1 MKGEEMTNQ
10 EETQMVR
17 RTQQL
22 YTHHLCADFGGLLRS
37 ACRSGCLGLVC
48 LAMSGCG
55 QPPGPVPPP
64 HLTQSD
70 RLSVHGDDLMIQGRK
85 LRDQGLASGDKDMQY
100 RGEAMIAQGRILINK
115 ASAMVDQPE
124 PSGPVPGITHSPY

>member
-1 MKGEEMTNQ
+1 
-10 EETQMVR
+10 MVW

-22 YTHHLCADFGGLLRS
+22 RVDLSGLIRTASRAGVFGLL
-37 ACRSGCLGLVC
+37 C
-48 LAMSGCG
+48 LAMTGCG

-85 LRDQGLASGDKDMQY
+85 LRDQGIASGDVDMKY
-100 RGEAMIAQGRILINK
+100 RGEAMIAQGQMLINK
-115 ASAMVDQPE
+115 ADTMVNQSE
-124 PSGPVPGITHSPY
+124 PSGPVPGITHSQY